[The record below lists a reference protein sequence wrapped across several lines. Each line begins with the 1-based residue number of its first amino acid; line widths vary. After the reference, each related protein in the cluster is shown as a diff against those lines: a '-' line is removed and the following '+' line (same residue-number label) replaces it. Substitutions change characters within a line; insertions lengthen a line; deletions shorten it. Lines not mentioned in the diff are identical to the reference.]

1 MYCFTAANSFT
12 CILNELILWSD
23 ISSEHPIFIKTV
35 GQLTE
40 KNLSQNIIDIL
51 MDINQNFSALNKSVR
66 LLKGKMKAG
75 SFNYY
80 AYRKPVLVLIDNF
93 LIHDKKVLDLMLP
106 SVKNYGKEDK
116 VWQELLEH
124 ITREQVFM
132 YELFCNLKT
141 QIG

>member
-1 MYCFTAANSFT
+1 MYCFTAANSFM

-40 KNLSQNIIDIL
+40 KNLPENIIDML
-51 MDINQNFSALNKSVR
+51 MEVNQTFSVLNKSVR
-66 LLKGKMKAG
+66 LMKGKIKAG
-75 SFNYY
+75 SFNYN
-80 AYRKPVLVLIDNF
+80 AYRKPVLVLIDDF
-93 LIHDKKVLDLMLP
+93 LIHDKQVLDLVLP

-116 VWQELLEH
+116 IWQELLEH

-132 YELFCNLKT
+132 YELFCNLKI
-141 QIG
+141 QID